1 MPQPDPPRWHPL
13 LATDEREPGTWY
25 LVDTSGRDY
34 GRIRLIEIGDERGY
48 EAHVKPLDGPVALV
62 GHFTSLRASC
72 ERVHRAF
79 VSSHGSRGP
88 IGWSAP
94 PKPPETTNAPPA
106 TRR

>member
-1 MPQPDPPRWHPL
+1 MPQPEPPRWHPL

-34 GRIRLIEIGDERGY
+34 GRIRLVEISGERGY
-48 EAHVKPLDGPVALV
+48 EAHVKPLDGPVRLV

-72 ERVHRAF
+72 ERVHRAY
-79 VSSHGSRGP
+79 VASHGSRGP

-94 PKPPETTNAPPA
+94 PATPGTTNAPPP